1 MQGHSSIFIFGID
14 ISPLLNQNLTILI
27 GPRPQLLTVVL
38 YRRRSR
44 FSIDIYAFGQV
55 PFGRPDSASCSRGPN
70 RGLYGGW
77 NNKWTVWFS
86 LPFRHSF
93 GESAMI
99 IFCRTD
105 SLIPIPE
112 NR

>member
-44 FSIDIYAFGQV
+44 FSIDTHAFGQV
-55 PFGRPDSASCSRGPN
+55 PFSVLILLAAVAVQIEGFMADG
-70 RGLYGGW
+70 
-77 NNKWTVWFS
+77 NKWTVWFS

>member
-44 FSIDIYAFGQV
+44 FSIDTHAFGQV
-55 PFGRPDSASCSRGPN
+55 PFAVLILLAAVAVQIEGFMADGITSGPS
-70 RGLYGGW
+70 GL
-77 NNKWTVWFS
+77 VS
-86 LPFRHSF
+86 HL
-93 GESAMI
+93 
-99 IFCRTD
+99 D
-105 SLIPIPE
+105 IPLANQP
-112 NR
+112 